1 MDCNWL
7 SAENILETLLADE
20 LSLNEDDSED
30 GEDIYGYLG
39 EPILRHNEIEAES
52 RLLVQEDL
60 GRNDLDEFEDTDK
73 DYMYNNEESVHVARS
88 EDSDN
93 IDSHS
98 ETGSRSSSLAGVEAV
113 QDEEVG
119 EIILFEY
126 VLMCC

>member
-1 MDCNWL
+1 MASNRL
-7 SAENILETLLADE
+7 SAENVLGTLLVDE
-20 LSLNEDDSED
+20 LSLDEDDSKD

-39 EPILRHNEIEAES
+39 EPILRRNEIEAES

-60 GRNDLDEFEDTDK
+60 GRKDLDEFEDTDEE
-73 DYMYNNEESVHVARS
+73 YMYNDEESVHVARS

-98 ETGSRSSSLAGVEAV
+98 ETGGRSNSLAGVEAV

-119 EIILFEY
+119 EIILFE
-126 VLMCC
+126 

>member
-1 MDCNWL
+1 MASNRL
-7 SAENILETLLADE
+7 SAENVLGTLLADE
-20 LSLNEDDSED
+20 LSLDEDDSED

-39 EPILRHNEIEAES
+39 EPILRRNEIEAES

-60 GRNDLDEFEDTDK
+60 GRKDLDEFEDTDEE
-73 DYMYNNEESVHVARS
+73 YMYNDEESVYVARS

-98 ETGSRSSSLAGVEAV
+98 ETGGRSNSLAGVEAV

-119 EIILFEY
+119 EIILFE
-126 VLMCC
+126 

>member
-1 MDCNWL
+1 MASNRL
-7 SAENILETLLADE
+7 SAENVLGTLLADE

-39 EPILRHNEIEAES
+39 EPILRRNEIEAES
-52 RLLVQEDL
+52 CLLVQEDL
-60 GRNDLDEFEDTDK
+60 GRKDLDEFEDTDEE
-73 DYMYNNEESVHVARS
+73 YMYNDEESVHVARS

-98 ETGSRSSSLAGVEAV
+98 ETGGRSNSLAGVEAV

-119 EIILFEY
+119 EIILFE
-126 VLMCC
+126 

>member
-1 MDCNWL
+1 MASNRL
-7 SAENILETLLADE
+7 SAENVLGTLLADE
-20 LSLNEDDSED
+20 LSLDEDDSED

-39 EPILRHNEIEAES
+39 EPILRRNEIEAES

-60 GRNDLDEFEDTDK
+60 GRKDLDEFEDTDEE
-73 DYMYNNEESVHVARS
+73 YMYNDEESVHVARS

-98 ETGSRSSSLAGVEAV
+98 ETGGRSNSLAGVEAV

-119 EIILFEY
+119 EIILFE
-126 VLMCC
+126 

>member
-1 MDCNWL
+1 MASNQL
-7 SAENILETLLADE
+7 SAENVLGTLLADE
-20 LSLNEDDSED
+20 LSLDEDDSED

-39 EPILRHNEIEAES
+39 EPILRRNEIEAES

-60 GRNDLDEFEDTDK
+60 GRKDLDEFEDTDEE
-73 DYMYNNEESVHVARS
+73 YMYNDEEGVHVARS

-98 ETGSRSSSLAGVEAV
+98 ETGGRSNSLAGVKAV

-119 EIILFEY
+119 EIILFE
-126 VLMCC
+126 

>member
-1 MDCNWL
+1 MASNRL
-7 SAENILETLLADE
+7 SAENVLGTLLADE
-20 LSLNEDDSED
+20 LSLDEDDSED

-39 EPILRHNEIEAES
+39 EPILRRNEIEAES

-60 GRNDLDEFEDTDK
+60 GRKDLDEFEDTDEE
-73 DYMYNNEESVHVARS
+73 YMYNDEESVHVARS

-98 ETGSRSSSLAGVEAV
+98 ETGGRSSSLAGVEAV

-119 EIILFEY
+119 EIILFE
-126 VLMCC
+126 

>member
-1 MDCNWL
+1 MASNRL
-7 SAENILETLLADE
+7 SAENVLGTLLADE
-20 LSLNEDDSED
+20 LNLDEDDSED

-60 GRNDLDEFEDTDK
+60 GRKDLDEFEDTDK
-73 DYMYNNEESVHVARS
+73 DYMYNDEESVHVARS

-98 ETGSRSSSLAGVEAV
+98 ETGGRSSSLAGVEAV

-119 EIILFEY
+119 EIILFE
-126 VLMCC
+126 

>member
-1 MDCNWL
+1 MASNQL
-7 SAENILETLLADE
+7 SAENVLGTLLADE
-20 LSLNEDDSED
+20 LSLDEDDSED

-39 EPILRHNEIEAES
+39 EPILRRNEIEAES

-60 GRNDLDEFEDTDK
+60 GRKDLDEFEDTDEE
-73 DYMYNNEESVHVARS
+73 YMYNDEESVHVARS

-98 ETGSRSSSLAGVEAV
+98 ETGGRSNSLAGVEAV

-119 EIILFEY
+119 EIILFE
-126 VLMCC
+126 

>member
-1 MDCNWL
+1 MASNRL
-7 SAENILETLLADE
+7 SAENVLGTLLADE
-20 LSLNEDDSED
+20 LSFDEDDNED

-39 EPILRHNEIEAES
+39 EPILRRNEIEAES

-60 GRNDLDEFEDTDK
+60 GRKDLDEFEDTDEE
-73 DYMYNNEESVHVARS
+73 YMYNDEESVHVARS

-98 ETGSRSSSLAGVEAV
+98 ETGGRSNSLAGVEAV

-119 EIILFEY
+119 EIILFE
-126 VLMCC
+126 

>member
-1 MDCNWL
+1 MASNRL
-7 SAENILETLLADE
+7 SAENVLGTLLADE
-20 LSLNEDDSED
+20 LSLDEDDSED

-39 EPILRHNEIEAES
+39 EPILRRNEIEAES

-60 GRNDLDEFEDTDK
+60 GRKDLDEFEDIDE
-73 DYMYNNEESVHVARS
+73 DYMYNDEESVHVARS

-98 ETGSRSSSLAGVEAV
+98 ETGGRSSNLAGVEAV

-119 EIILFEY
+119 EIILFE
-126 VLMCC
+126 